1 MISQLANVNL
11 PEQSELIFAIV
22 SAALN
27 RSQATLT
34 QLLKQVV
41 YILPFQYPECLRGE
55 IASNLLVQIT
65 RELRESLGSPTHP
78 TIAWFVVYVGLGS
91 SPPEAVEAVQMIIEK
106 EFKPFEDFFVDRQG
120 IHFYDR
126 GATPEK
132 IQQIPERLSEFTQM
146 RVRINA
152 LEVDGVME
160 RFNLSETEARD
171 LLLNLKILE
180 KKMDVS
186 VEKLLSI
193 LDYNPGLRQE
203 VMRADLTNTHINKAF
218 DL

>member
-11 PEQSELIFAIV
+11 PEQTELIFAVV
-22 SAALN
+22 SAALS
-27 RSQATLT
+27 RDQTTLT
-34 QLLKQVV
+34 RLLKQVV

-55 IASNLLVQIT
+55 VASRLLIQIT
-65 RELRESLGSPTHP
+65 REIEKSLESPTHP

-91 SPPEAVEAVQMIIEK
+91 SPPEAVEAVQMLLEK
-106 EFKPFEDFFVDRQG
+106 GFQPFEDFFVDRQG
-120 IHFYDR
+120 IHFYDC

-132 IQQIPERLSEFTQM
+132 IQQLPERLSEFTQM
-146 RVRINA
+146 RVRINT

-160 RFNLSETEARD
+160 RFNLSEADARD

-186 VEKLLSI
+186 VKKLLSI

-203 VMRADLTNTHINKAF
+203 VMQADLTSTTINQGF
-218 DL
+218 EL

>member
-11 PEQSELIFAIV
+11 PEQSELISAIV

-55 IASNLLVQIT
+55 IASNLLIQIT
-65 RELRESLGSPTHP
+65 RELGKSLGSPTHP

-91 SPPEAVEAVQMIIEK
+91 SPPEAIEAVQMILGK

-126 GATPEK
+126 GVTPEK

-160 RFNLSETEARD
+160 RFNLSEAHARD

-203 VMRADLTNTHINKAF
+203 VMRADLTSTSIDKGF

>member
-11 PEQSELIFAIV
+11 PEQSELISAIV

-34 QLLKQVV
+34 QLLKRVV
-41 YILPFQYPECLRGE
+41 YILPFQYSECLRGE
-55 IASNLLVQIT
+55 IASNLIVQIT
-65 RELRESLGSPTHP
+65 RELGKSLGSPTHP

-186 VEKLLSI
+186 FEKLLSI
-193 LDYNPGLRQE
+193 LDYNPRLRQE
-203 VMRADLTNTHINKAF
+203 VMRADLTSANTNTAY

>member
-1 MISQLANVNL
+1 MANVNL
-11 PEQSELIFAIV
+11 PEQSELIFAVV

-34 QLLKQVV
+34 QLLKQVI

-55 IASNLLVQIT
+55 IATNLLIQIT
-65 RELRESLGSPTHP
+65 RELEQSLGSPSHP

-91 SPPEAVEAVQMIIEK
+91 SPPEAVQAVQMILEK

-126 GATPEK
+126 GATSDK

-152 LEVDGVME
+152 SEIDGVME
-160 RFNLSETEARD
+160 RFNLSEADARN

-180 KKMDVS
+180 KKMDVPIDQ
-186 VEKLLSI
+186 LLCI

-203 VMRADLTNTHINKAF
+203 VMRADLTTNSAYHGF

>member
-11 PEQSELIFAIV
+11 PEQPELIFPVV
-22 SAALN
+22 SAVLS
-27 RSQATLT
+27 RDQTTLT
-34 QLLKQVV
+34 RLLKQVV
-41 YILPFQYPECLRGE
+41 YILPFQYPESLRGE
-55 IASNLLVQIT
+55 IATNLLIQIR
-65 RELRESLGSPTHP
+65 RELEKSLGSPTHS

-91 SPPEAVEAVQMIIEK
+91 SPPEAVQAVQMILEK

-152 LEVDGVME
+152 SEVEGMME
-160 RFNLSETEARD
+160 RFNLSEAEARD

-180 KKMDVS
+180 KKMDVP
-186 VEKLLSI
+186 VEQLLCI

-203 VMRADLTNTHINKAF
+203 VMRADLTSNNINQDF